1 MNRHVYLDE
10 TKAKS
15 YVLAAVSV
23 DGRHVEEL
31 RQRIR
36 ILILPGQTSLHMRSE
51 SERRRKQILSIALQL
66 VHDYALDVSLYDA
79 GVSDSELVR
88 RNRCLR
94 AIVAANAADRQ
105 IQLIFD
111 RDETLVRSDRQTL
124 IEAIRE
130 AKLSDHVRYSHV
142 GRRQDQLLAMP
153 DVFAW
158 CWNRGGPWRKAV
170 QGHLSGVHS
179 LRR

>member
-1 MNRHVYLDE
+1 MSRHVYLDE

-23 DGRHVEEL
+23 DGRHLEAL

-51 SERRRKQILSIALQL
+51 SERRRKQILSAALQL
-66 VHDYALDVSLYDA
+66 VHV
-79 GVSDSELVR
+79 
-88 RNRCLR
+88 
-94 AIVAANAADRQ
+94 
-105 IQLIFD
+105 IFE

-130 AKLSDHVRYSHV
+130 ANLSDHVRYSHV

>member
-1 MNRHVYLDE
+1 
-10 TKAKS
+10 
-15 YVLAAVSV
+15 
-23 DGRHVEEL
+23 
-31 RQRIR
+31 
-36 ILILPGQTSLHMRSE
+36 MRSE
-51 SERRRKQILSIALQL
+51 SERRRKQILSAALQL
-66 VHDYALDVSLYDA
+66 VHDYAIEVSLYDA
-79 GVSDSELVR
+79 GVSDSEIVR

-105 IQLIFD
+105 IQLIFE

-130 AKLSDHVRYSHV
+130 ANLSDHVRYSHV

-158 CWNRGGPWRKAV
+158 CWNRGGLWRKAV